1 MSDTI
6 LLVGCGKMGGALL
19 HGWLRRG
26 VDNARIYVVDP
37 ADESRQLIHELNIFY
52 AASARELPSAIRPR
66 VIIFAVK
73 PQIKEDIVPENAR
86 YSGTNTVFLSI
97 AAGRPI
103 IYFSERLGNRAAIV
117 RTMPNT
123 PAAIGRGISVSYANK
138 QVSVASRELC
148 EDLLNAVGK
157 VNWVDDESLLD
168 AVTATSGS
176 GPAYVFLL
184 IECLAEAGIVAGLPE
199 NLSKE
204 LALETVAGA
213 SELARQSQEAPSIL
227 RRNVTSPGGTTS
239 AALEVLMGED
249 GMEQLIT
256 RAVIA
261 ATRKSKELAS

>member
-1 MSDTI
+1 MNDTI
-6 LLVGCGKMGGALL
+6 LLVGCGKMGSALL
-19 HGWLRRG
+19 RGWLERG
-26 VDNARIYVVDP
+26 VDNTRIYVVDP
-37 ADESRQLIHELNIFY
+37 ANESRQLAHELNIFY
-52 AASARELPSAIRPR
+52 AASAQKLPPAIEPR

-73 PQIKEDIVPENAR
+73 PQIMDDVVPWYAR
-86 YSGTNTVFLSI
+86 FSGTNSVFLSI

-103 IYFSERLGNRAAIV
+103 AYFSKRLGDRAAIV

-123 PAAIGRGISVSYANK
+123 PAAVGRGISVSYANQ

-157 VNWVDDESLLD
+157 VDWVDDEGLLD

-199 NLSKE
+199 T
-204 LALETVAGA
+204 LARQLAMETVSGAG
-213 SELARQSQEAPSIL
+213 ELARQSHESPSVL
-227 RRNVTSPGGTTS
+227 RQNVTSPGGTTA
-239 AALEVLMGED
+239 AALEVLMAED

-261 ATRKSKELAS
+261 ATRRSEELAG